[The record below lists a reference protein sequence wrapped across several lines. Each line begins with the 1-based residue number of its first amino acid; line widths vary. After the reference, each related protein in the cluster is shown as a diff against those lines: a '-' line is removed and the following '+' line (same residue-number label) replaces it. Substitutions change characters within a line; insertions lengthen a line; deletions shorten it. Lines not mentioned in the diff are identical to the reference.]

1 MLRIAFLPSN
11 IANQIAAVEVVE
23 RPASV
28 VKELIENSIDA
39 KAKHI
44 HIDIGKGGLQLIR
57 VKDDGIGIHPEDL
70 ALALARHAT
79 SKIKTEKDLFQIQS
93 LGFRG
98 EALASLAS
106 VARVQLASKQKDQQY
121 AYQINC
127 EQGQLSEIKPVA
139 HPEGTTVEVCDLF
152 FNVPARRKFLK
163 SENTEFSHIQ
173 DVVERMV
180 LYHIDKGF
188 VLTHQQRVVY
198 EFPIAET
205 EKEKQARIAKI
216 CGQDFVDNAINL
228 DVSASGLSLQGYV
241 GLPVIARACR
251 DLQYF
256 YVNQRPI
263 KDRLVH
269 AAIRRAYQ
277 DVLYSER
284 FPAFILFLCLNPE
297 SVDVNAHPPKQEV
310 RFRDSRLIYDFISS
324 QIKKALQAVRP
335 TATHHQVM
343 LEVEESVSVSAVS
356 SPKQS
361 LATMPWH
368 VRESIQQYSVLHDDA
383 GDEEKPIM
391 LTQAHQQEEV
401 LPVLVSTP
409 STMPSLGYALGQL
422 HQTYIL
428 AENAQGLVIVDMHAA
443 HERVLYER
451 LKKSLENQDIP
462 SQTLLLP
469 ITLNVTEKEI
479 QCVQAHQKF
488 LLSMALDIAAAGPG
502 VLIVRA
508 VPAQLIETN
517 ITQLVRDMLSDLSE
531 HEKSYQVE
539 DKTREFLGNFAC
551 RAAVHAN
558 HKLTILQMNALLREV
573 EKTDLSGQCNHGRPT
588 FRQFSMSELDKFFL
602 RGR

>member
-1 MLRIAFLPSN
+1 M
-11 IANQIAAVEVVE
+11 
-23 RPASV
+23 
-28 VKELIENSIDA
+28 
-39 KAKHI
+39 
-44 HIDIGKGGLQLIR
+44 
-57 VKDDGIGIHPEDL
+57 
-70 ALALARHAT
+70 
-79 SKIKTEKDLFQIQS
+79 
-93 LGFRG
+93 
-98 EALASLAS
+98 
-106 VARVQLASKQKDQQY
+106 
-121 AYQINC
+121 
-127 EQGQLSEIKPVA
+127 
-139 HPEGTTVEVCDLF
+139 
-152 FNVPARRKFLK
+152 
-163 SENTEFSHIQ
+163 
-173 DVVERMV
+173 
-180 LYHIDKGF
+180 
-188 VLTHQQRVVY
+188 
-198 EFPIAET
+198 
-205 EKEKQARIAKI
+205 
-216 CGQDFVDNAINL
+216 
-228 DVSASGLSLQGYV
+228 

-284 FPAFILFLCLNPE
+284 FPVFILFLCLNPE
-297 SVDVNAHPPKQEV
+297 SVDVNAHPAKQEV
-310 RFRDSRLIYDFISS
+310 RFRDSRLVYDFISS

-335 TATHHQVM
+335 AATHHQVM
-343 LEVEESVSVSAVS
+343 LEVKETMPAFVS
-356 SPKQS
+356 SPKPS
-361 LATMPWH
+361 VATTPWY
-368 VRESIQQYSVLHDDA
+368 VRESIQQYSVLHDE
-383 GDEEKPIM
+383 GSDEEKPVV
-391 LTQAHQQEEV
+391 LTQAYQQEEAV
-401 LPVLVSTP
+401 PALVSAP
-409 STMPSLGYALGQL
+409 STMPLLGYALGQL

-451 LKKSLENQDIP
+451 LKKSLENQAIP

-479 QCVQAHQKF
+479 QCVYEHQKF
-488 LLSMALDIAAAGPG
+488 LLSMALDIAPAGPS

-517 ITQLVRDMLSDLSE
+517 ITQLVHDMLSDLSE
-531 HEKSYQVE
+531 HEKSHQVE

-588 FRQFSMSELDKFFL
+588 FRQFSMSELDKLFL